1 MTTRRRIRIELKH
14 AVTIFTGHG
23 RFIAHIQI
31 DSRMAECAARAFAHN
46 PRRRDDD
53 DIIAA

>member
-1 MTTRRRIRIELKH
+1 MTTRRRIRIELEH